1 MSEQLLAG
9 TLNLITNKQANKNML
24 LISIKNTV
32 VSRISIHKQ
41 MLYIS
46 YLFQQS
52 SMFSCKEVSVPAK
65 DKILELEYN
74 RHGIA
79 QARIVYDR

>member
-1 MSEQLLAG
+1 
-9 TLNLITNKQANKNML
+9 
-24 LISIKNTV
+24 
-32 VSRISIHKQ
+32 
-41 MLYIS
+41 
-46 YLFQQS
+46 
-52 SMFSCKEVSVPAK
+52 MFSCKEVSVPAK